1 MKHKSSNLKLLHSLP
16 VLFISFLLLSK
27 STHAQ
32 TNVKPGYIV
41 SLQGDTTKGF
51 IVIKN
56 WEYNPASIELRLEKN
71 NTGKLYSFRDIKEFR
86 TEKEW
91 YISNVFEVETSPR
104 LDNSITYDSL
114 YNISTD
120 SGFLQ
125 VLVKGEK
132 SLYYYRKM
140 NSEANLYIEEH
151 NKPVLLRYKRFIRST
166 AFNIVTGQLND
177 YKQQLE
183 KYLSPCINVL
193 PLIENAVYSET
204 VVFKIFQ
211 TYNTNCSS
219 EKSSFMRAAD
229 KLKVELGVNAGMQMT
244 QMSFKASATGRQNF
258 GQLVQYDHP
267 ASLNFTA
274 GLWMNLVF
282 QRGQR
287 KASLFN
293 ELNYGSFGSKWNTR
307 VNGISNSVYAI
318 YDCELVLGYVKLSN
332 MLQYKLLQR
341 TVDLYVKAGISTTVN
356 FEQKNAQKKDEY
368 FGNTVNTTY
377 GKVLERT
384 RKWDIGPSIGFG
396 TAYKKISLEIRYERN
411 KGVSDY
417 LATGS
422 RAQRILLLAGFALK

>member
-1 MKHKSSNLKLLHSLP
+1 MNTKPLLTFFLFSLA
-16 VLFISFLLLSK
+16 LFFQQQ
-27 STHAQ
+27 TAAQ
-32 TNVKPGYIV
+32 TNIKPGYV
-41 SLQGDTTKGF
+41 VTNGGDTLNGF
-51 IVIKN
+51 IVTKN
-56 WEYNPASIELRLEKN
+56 WEYNPVSIELRQKKN
-71 NTGKLYSFRDIKEFR
+71 STGKLYSFQDVKEFR

-91 YISNVFEVETSPR
+91 YISNIFEVETSPR

-120 SGFLQ
+120 TGFLQ

-132 SLYYYRKM
+132 NLYYFRKK
-140 NSEANLYIEEH
+140 NSEANLYIEE
-151 NKPVLLRYKRFIRST
+151 NNRPVLLRYKRFIRST
-166 AFNIVTGQLND
+166 AFNIVTGELND

-183 KYLSPCINVL
+183 KYLSPCINIL

-204 VVFKIFQ
+204 AVFKIFQ
-211 TYNTNCSS
+211 TYNSNCGSQ
-219 EKSSFMRAAD
+219 KPSFVRAAD

-244 QMSFKASATGRQNF
+244 KMSFKASATGRQNF

-282 QRGQR
+282 QRGER
-287 KASLFN
+287 KTSLFN

-307 VNGISNSVYAI
+307 VNGSSSSVYGI

-341 TVDLYVKAGISTTVN
+341 TVDLYVKAGIATTIN

-368 FGNTVNTTY
+368 FGSTVNTTY

-384 RKWDIGPSIGFG
+384 RKWDIGPAIGLG
-396 TAYKKISLEIRYERN
+396 TAYKKLSLEIRYERN

-422 RAQRILLLAGFALK
+422 GAQRILFLAGFALK